1 MAAAC
6 EWKSSKETETDAYI
20 VKFSNGIVK
29 DAEHLDFKLFKHED
43 GLNPRKKNRRIVVA
57 ESDRLPYVGNNF
69 GPGSLQCNN
78 LCRYFVG
85 VLDKSTMQ
93 MKVHNAQLFN
103 MLPTIPGESAE
114 EDNKK
119 EAETYREK
127 VDALIEAFG
136 TTKQKRALTSR
147 RLNEVGN
154 EMLHRSVAQAASNII
169 NRKGVEALR
178 NEVVEAQTD
187 NALFLP
193 PCNTEADKPEDVYP
207 FDCRILFSSVYA
219 FPCFTTALHIIF
231 CVKIPNFVLVLSEKE
246 FDALKDVGMKMA
258 TLTPE
263 NLQEMR
269 DEFCPQSV
277 FRHLELLPNEAA
289 ARDRQARCAW
299 FLSFLIKVSH
309 RKWLPAK
316 FATESGCPKIIFTKV
331 RKNFTVESFHNGF
344 IKNTVSMSMRMKLAS
359 HCLALLLHMGNQ
371 TADLT
376 LLHRDLSITENK
388 MLELAKVMGL
398 TLSRQTVF
406 KDEGI
411 KDEHRM
417 ASVVLPLVFYDRRME
432 RRKRKRMN

>member
-6 EWKSSKETETDAYI
+6 EWKSCEETETDAYI
-20 VKFSNGIVK
+20 VKFSNGVVK

-103 MLPTIPGESAE
+103 MLPTIPGESAAD
-114 EDNKK
+114 DNKK
-119 EAETYREK
+119 QAETYREK

-169 NRKGVEALR
+169 DRKGVEALR
-178 NEVVEAQTD
+178 NEVVEAQAETT
-187 NALFLP
+187 LFLP
-193 PCNTEADKPEDVYP
+193 TCNTDADKAEDVYP
-207 FDCRILFSSVYA
+207 FDCL
-219 FPCFTTALHIIF
+219 
-231 CVKIPNFVLVLSEKE
+231 LSAKE
-246 FDALKDVGMKMA
+246 FNALKDVGMKFA

-269 DEFCPQSV
+269 AEFCPQTV
-277 FRHLELLPNEAA
+277 IRHLESLPNEAA
-289 ARDRQARCAW
+289 ARDRQSRCAW
-299 FLSFLIKVSH
+299 YLSFLIKVSR
-309 RKWLPAK
+309 RKWLPPK
-316 FATESGCPKIIFTKV
+316 FATESGCPKIIFDKV
-331 RKNFTVESFHNGF
+331 RKNFTVESFHNGL

-359 HCLALLLHMGNQ
+359 HCLALLLHMNNQ

-388 MLELAKVMGL
+388 MLELAKAMGL
-398 TLSRQTVF
+398 TLSRLTVI

-417 ASVVLPLVFYDRRME
+417 ASVVLPLVFCDRRVE

>member
-6 EWKSSKETETDAYI
+6 EWKSCEETETDAYI

-85 VLDKSTMQ
+85 VLDKGTMQ

-103 MLPTIPGESAE
+103 MLPTIPGESAAD
-114 EDNKK
+114 DNKK
-119 EAETYREK
+119 QAETYREK

-178 NEVVEAQTD
+178 NEVVEAQADTS
-187 NALFLP
+187 LFLP
-193 PCNTEADKPEDVYP
+193 TCNTEADKPEDVYP
-207 FDCRILFSSVYA
+207 FDCL
-219 FPCFTTALHIIF
+219 
-231 CVKIPNFVLVLSEKE
+231 LSAKE
-246 FDALKDVGMKMA
+246 FNALKDVGMKMA
-258 TLTPE
+258 TPE

-269 DEFCPQSV
+269 AEFCPQTV
-277 FRHLELLPNEAA
+277 IRHLESLPIEDA
-289 ARDRQARCAW
+289 ARDRQSRCAW
-299 FLSFLIKVSH
+299 YLSFLIKVSH
-309 RKWLPAK
+309 RKWLPLK
-316 FATESGCPKIIFTKV
+316 FATESGCPKIIFDKV
-331 RKNFTVESFHNGF
+331 RKNFTVESFHNGL

-359 HCLALLLHMGNQ
+359 HCLALLLHMNNQ

-388 MLELAKVMGL
+388 MLELAKAMGL
-398 TLSRQTVF
+398 TLSRLTVIN
-406 KDEGI
+406 DEGI

-417 ASVVLPLVFYDRRME
+417 ASVVLPLVFCDRRME

>member
-6 EWKSSKETETDAYI
+6 EWKSCEETETDAYI

-103 MLPTIPGESAE
+103 MLPTIPGESAAD
-114 EDNKK
+114 DNKK
-119 EAETYREK
+119 QAETYREK

-169 NRKGVEALR
+169 DRKGVEALR
-178 NEVVEAQTD
+178 NEVVEAQADT
-187 NALFLP
+187 ALFLP
-193 PCNTEADKPEDVYP
+193 TCNTEADKPEDVYP
-207 FDCRILFSSVYA
+207 FDCL
-219 FPCFTTALHIIF
+219 
-231 CVKIPNFVLVLSEKE
+231 LSAEE
-246 FDALKDVGMKMA
+246 FNALKDVGMKMA

-269 DEFCPQSV
+269 AEFCPQTV
-277 FRHLELLPNEAA
+277 IRHLESLPNEAA
-289 ARDRQARCAW
+289 ARDRQSRCAW
-299 FLSFLIKVSH
+299 YLSFLIKVSR
-309 RKWLPAK
+309 RKWLPPK
-316 FATESGCPKIIFTKV
+316 FATESGCPKIIFNKV
-331 RKNFTVESFHNGF
+331 RKSFTVESFHNGL

-359 HCLALLLHMGNQ
+359 HCLALLLHMNNQ

-388 MLELAKVMGL
+388 MLELAKAMGL
-398 TLSRQTVF
+398 TLSRLTVI

-417 ASVVLPLVFYDRRME
+417 ASVVLPLVFCDRRME